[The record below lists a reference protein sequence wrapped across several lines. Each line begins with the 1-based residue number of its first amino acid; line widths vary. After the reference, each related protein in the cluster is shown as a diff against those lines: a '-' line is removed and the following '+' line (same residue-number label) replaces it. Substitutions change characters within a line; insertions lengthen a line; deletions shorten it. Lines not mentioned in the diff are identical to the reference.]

1 MSRTARL
8 AVSAAIAAF
17 AFAAILLA
25 REIPSRHVK
34 GDPGPQAVPVVSA
47 AIVLAG
53 AAAGFVLDL
62 RQQVQPGASRDA
74 PGWATLIVAAAT
86 AVYLLLLTAVG
97 YVVATALFLAGIS
110 WYLDRQRHHPPLAH
124 ALVAAVAA
132 LASWYVFGRLLDVVL
147 PTGPW
152 GF

>member
-17 AFAAILLA
+17 ALAAILFA
-25 REIPSRHVK
+25 RGIPSRHVR
-34 GDPGPQAVPVVSA
+34 GDPGPQAVPLASA

-53 AAAGFVLDL
+53 AVAGFVFDL
-62 RQQVQPGASRDA
+62 RQVQPEPARDPA
-74 PGWATLIVAAAT
+74 GWATLIVAAAT
-86 AVYLLLLTAVG
+86 AVYLVLMTGAG
-97 YVVATALFLAGIS
+97 YVAATALFLAGIS
-110 WYLDRQRHHPPLAH
+110 WYLDRERRHSPLAH

-132 LASWYVFGRLLDVVL
+132 LASWYVFSRLLEVVL